1 MGIRDVTDLIRR
13 KVGMDSH
20 LGAVLK
26 FDLGDDGVIV
36 LDATVVPNVVD
47 HEDREDRVAQCTLST
62 TTADLDAILRGKLDP
77 MAAFGEGRLRVTGD
91 MSVVMKVG
99 DLVRGGG

>member
-13 KVGMDSH
+13 KVGMDSR
-20 LGAVLK
+20 LGVVLK

-36 LDATVVPNVVD
+36 IDATVVPNVVD
-47 HEDREDRVAQCTLST
+47 HEDREAQCTLSIT
-62 TTADLDAILRGKLDP
+62 SDDLDALLRGKLDP
-77 MAAFGEGRLRVTGD
+77 MAAFGQGRLRVTGD
-91 MSVVMKVG
+91 MSVAMKVG

>member
-13 KVGMDSH
+13 KVGMDSR

-36 LDATVVPNVVD
+36 IDATVVPNVVD
-47 HEDREDRVAQCTLST
+47 HEDREAQCILST
-62 TTADLDAILRGKLDP
+62 TSDDLDAILRGKLDP
-77 MAAFGEGRLRVTGD
+77 MAAFGQGRLRVTGD
-91 MSVVMKVG
+91 MSVAMKVG
-99 DLVRGGG
+99 DLVRGG

>member
-13 KVGMDSH
+13 KVGMDSR

-36 LDATVVPNVVD
+36 IDATVVPNVVD
-47 HEDREDRVAQCTLST
+47 HEDREAQCTLST
-62 TTADLDAILRGKLDP
+62 TSDDLDAILRGKLDP
-77 MAAFGEGRLRVTGD
+77 MAAFGQGRLRVTGD
-91 MSVVMKVG
+91 MSVAMKVG

>member
-1 MGIRDVTDLIRR
+1 MGIRDVTELIRR

-47 HEDREDRVAQCTLST
+47 HEDREAQCTLST
-62 TTADLDAILRGKLDP
+62 TSDDLDAILRGKLDP

-91 MSVVMKVG
+91 MSVGMKVG
-99 DLVRGGG
+99 DLVRGRG

>member
-1 MGIRDVTDLIRR
+1 MGIRDVTELIRR

-47 HEDREDRVAQCTLST
+47 HEDREAQCTLST
-62 TTADLDAILRGKLDP
+62 TSDDLDAILRGKLDP

-91 MSVVMKVG
+91 MSVAMKVG

>member
-1 MGIRDVTDLIRR
+1 MGIRDVTALIRR
-13 KVGMDSH
+13 KVGMDSR

-26 FDLGDDGVIV
+26 FDLGDEGVIV

-47 HEDREDRVAQCTLST
+47 HEDRDAQCTLST
-62 TTADLDAILRGKLDP
+62 TSEDLDAILRGKLDP

-91 MSVVMKVG
+91 MSVGMKVG
-99 DLVRGGG
+99 DLVRGG

>member
-13 KVGMDSH
+13 KVGMDSR

-36 LDATVVPNVVD
+36 IDATVVPNAVD
-47 HEDREDRVAQCTLST
+47 HEDREAQCTLST
-62 TTADLDAILRGKLDP
+62 TSDDLDAILRGKLDP

-91 MSVVMKVG
+91 MSVAMKVG

>member
-13 KVGMDSH
+13 KVGMDSR

-36 LDATVVPNVVD
+36 IDATVVPNVVD
-47 HEDREDRVAQCTLST
+47 HEDREAQCTLST
-62 TTADLDAILRGKLDP
+62 TSDDLDAILRGKLDP

-91 MSVVMKVG
+91 MSVAMKVG